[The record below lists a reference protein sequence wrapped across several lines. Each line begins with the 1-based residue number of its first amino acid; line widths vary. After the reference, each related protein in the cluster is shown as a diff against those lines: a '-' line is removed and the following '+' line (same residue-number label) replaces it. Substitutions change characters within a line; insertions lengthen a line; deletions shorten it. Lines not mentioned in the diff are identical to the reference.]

1 MAKRSRSHH
10 TVPNRLVG
18 RSPLV
23 LPPSPRKVLIR
34 PSKPGLLGLIQD
46 NRTWHPAGSFR
57 PAVSIG
63 GRSALRH
70 VVKSKPNALR
80 NDISARIGYAVPDK
94 VVKCI
99 RRKQRKEVLHA
110 KGVAGSRV
118 SRRRRRD
125 RWSDVDC
132 T

>member
-1 MAKRSRSHH
+1 MARKRSGTFR
-10 TVPNRLVG
+10 PDLPARPLA
-18 RSPLV
+18 RSPV
-23 LPPSPRKVLIR
+23 APSRVVVS
-34 PSKPGLLGLIQD
+34 PSRPGLLSLLQD

-110 KGVAGSRV
+110 KGVAGTRV